1 MNIVFHIEY
10 YAYTG
15 EQVAINI
22 VGADGKTIVT
32 HRLMTTQD
40 NAHWT
45 CEWNADGWEAAVADY
60 YFSIERGGITLRR
73 EWTAVCHRLDMPTRQ
88 QAEVKV
94 YCRWTDMPHDTYRYS
109 SAFSECLHPR
119 HVAPLRSPGDRCI
132 RLVCRAPQLRSGHK
146 LVLTGVSRALG
157 NWIPLQGI
165 PMTEHGYNEWV
176 AEIATDLLDSNNI
189 EFKFVII
196 PTDSSAPIWEDCNN
210 RKLSIQQ
217 SGGLT
222 VYELDQSFYPLCN
235 ERIAGTLIPVFSLR
249 SEGSFGVGDFGD
261 LCAMIDFV
269 ASTGQRVLQVLPIN
283 DTTVSHT
290 WTDSYPY
297 SCISVFALHPQ
308 YADLRQLP
316 PLSSADRRKHYSSLQ
331 QQLNALK
338 QIDYERVVQ
347 AKDEYLR
354 EIYVQEGCRIMNTDD
369 YRQFFSENSQ
379 WLVPYA
385 LYCLLRDTYHTTDFT
400 CWHGHTS
407 WNETHR
413 ESLSDTNSDA
423 YRQVAYYY
431 FVQYVLHTQMSA
443 AHEHARR
450 CGVILKGD
458 IPIGVH
464 RQGCDIWTEP
474 DYFCI
479 DGQAGAPPDD
489 FATDGQNWGF
499 PTYNWQAMIADGC
512 RWWNRRFTHM
522 ARYFDAYRIDHVLGF
537 FRIWEIPVHAVRG
550 LLGQFAPALAF
561 TPQEIEGYGLHFKE
575 AMLAPVVTDD
585 MLDTL
590 FGHRADTVRHY
601 CLTATG
607 NGTYTIRPEY
617 NTERKIHNMIEAG
630 RCDKDLQSGLYAL
643 VDDVLF
649 LADHRSPQLYHPRI
663 AAHKT
668 WAYRRLSDSDRR
680 AFDRLY
686 EDFFY
691 HRNNGFWYGE
701 AMKKLP
707 PLIEA
712 THMLACAE
720 DLGMV
725 PSCVAPVMEQ
735 LRILSLEIQTMPKTT
750 TRFADT
756 KTYPYRSVCTFSSH
770 DMAPLRQ
777 WWDEDPLRTQ
787 DYYNTILHH
796 SGEAPHPM
804 PAQLAA
810 EVIEAHLT
818 SPSMLCVLS
827 LQDWLAIDNHLKLP
841 DPNGERINIPAN
853 PHHYWRY
860 RMHLTIEQMA
870 ADSNFI
876 HTVAAMIDQSGRR
889 LE

>member
-1 MNIVFHIEY
+1 MNIRFNIEY

-22 VGADGKTIVT
+22 IGIDGTIAI
-32 HRLMTTQD
+32 HQLMTTQD

-45 CEWNADGWEAAVADY
+45 YEWTADGCQASTVDY
-60 YFSIERGGITLRR
+60 YYTIKRGGQTLRR
-73 EWTAVCHRLDMPTRQ
+73 EWTSVCHRLDMPTRRQ
-88 QAEVKV
+88 TDVEV
-94 YCRWTDMPHDTYRYS
+94 YCRWTDMPQDTYRYS
-109 SAFSECLHPR
+109 SAFTECLHP
-119 HVAPLRSPGDRCI
+119 HPVMPLRSPGDRCV
-132 RLVCRAPQLRSGHK
+132 RVVCRAPQLRSGHR
-146 LVLTGVSRALG
+146 LVLTGAGRVLG
-157 NWIPLQGI
+157 EWIPTKGI

-176 AEIATDLLDSNNI
+176 AEVPVDLLESQRM
-189 EFKFVII
+189 EFKFCIMQ
-196 PTDSSAPIWEDCNN
+196 TDAQTPIWEVGDN
-210 RKLSIQQ
+210 RILQVKPQ
-217 SGGLT
+217 GGLT
-222 VYELDQSFYPLCN
+222 VYELDQSFYPLSD
-235 ERIAGTLIPVFSLR
+235 ERVAGTLIPVFSLR
-249 SEGSFGVGDFGD
+249 TEGSFGVGDFGD
-261 LCAMIDFV
+261 LIAMIDFV

-283 DTTVSHT
+283 DTTVNHT

-316 PLSSADRRKHYSSLQ
+316 SLANADRRDYYAHQQ
-331 QQLNALK
+331 QQLNALQ

-347 AKDEYLR
+347 TKEEYLR
-354 EIYVQEGCRIMNTDD
+354 EIYIQEGSGMMDSQD
-369 YRQFFSENSQ
+369 YRTFFAENSQ

-385 LYCLLRDTYHTTDFT
+385 LYCLLRDTYHTTDFAR
-400 CWHGHTS
+400 WHGHTQ
-407 WNETHR
+407 WNEAERT
-413 ESLSDTNSDA
+413 ELSTPGSDG

-431 FVQYVLHTQMSA
+431 FVQYILHSQMEA
-443 AHEHARR
+443 AHSHARSL
-450 CGVILKGD
+450 GVILKGD

-464 RQGCDIWTEP
+464 RQGCDVWTEP
-474 DYFCI
+474 GYFCM

-499 PTYNWQAMIADGC
+499 PTYNWQTMTADGC

-561 TPQEIEGYGLHFKE
+561 TQQEIEGYGLHFT
-575 AMLAPVVTDD
+575 ADMLTPRITADMLATI
-585 MLDTL
+585 
-590 FGHRADTVRHY
+590 FGTQADIVRHY
-601 CLTATG
+601 CLATCDD
-607 NGTYTIRPEY
+607 GTYTLRPEY
-617 NTERKIHNMIEAG
+617 NTECKIDHMIANG
-630 RCDKDLQSGLYAL
+630 RCDSALRDGLFTL

-649 LADHRSPQLYHPRI
+649 LADHRTPEVYHPRI
-663 AAHKT
+663 AGNKT
-668 WAYRRLSDSDRR
+668 WAYRRLSDAERR

-686 EDFFY
+686 EDFYY

-707 PLIEA
+707 PLVEA
-712 THMLACAE
+712 THMLTCAE

-735 LRILSLEIQTMPKTT
+735 LRILSLEIQTMPKTA

-777 WWDEDPLRTQ
+777 WWDEDALRTQ
-787 DYYNTILHH
+787 DYYTTILHH
-796 SGEAPHPM
+796 CGQAPHPM
-804 PAQLAA
+804 PAELATEVLEAQLA
-810 EVIEAHLT
+810 
-818 SPSMLCVLS
+818 SPSMLCILS
-827 LQDWLAIDNHLKLP
+827 LQDWLAIDPQLRLA

-853 PHHYWRY
+853 PQHYWRY
-860 RMHLTIEQMA
+860 RMHITIEQMA
-870 ADSNFI
+870 ANYHFCS
-876 HTVAAMIDQSGRR
+876 TVAGMISSAGRK

>member
-1 MNIVFHIEY
+1 MNIRFNIEY

-22 VGADGKTIVT
+22 IDVDGTEVI
-32 HRLMTTQD
+32 HQLMTTQD

-45 CEWNADGWEAAVADY
+45 CEWTADCCQSPTVDY
-60 YFSIERGGITLRR
+60 YFTIERGGQTLRR
-73 EWTAVCHRLDMPTRQ
+73 EWTAVCHRLDMPTRRQ
-88 QAEVKV
+88 TDVEVF
-94 YCRWTDMPHDTYRYS
+94 CRWTDMPQDTYRYS
-109 SAFSECLHPR
+109 SAFTECLHP
-119 HVAPLRSPGDRCI
+119 HTVMPLRFPGDRCV
-132 RLVCRAPQLRSGHK
+132 RVVCRAPQLRSGHS
-146 LVLTGVSRALG
+146 LVLTGAGRALG
-157 NWIPLQGI
+157 EWIPAQGI

-176 AEIATDLLDSNNI
+176 AEVPVDLLKSQRM
-189 EFKFVII
+189 EFKFCIMQA
-196 PTDSSAPIWEDCNN
+196 DAQLPIWEVGDN
-210 RKLSIQQ
+210 RTLQVLPQ
-217 SGGLT
+217 AGLM
-222 VYELDQSFYPLCN
+222 VYELDQSFYPLSD
-235 ERIAGTLIPVFSLR
+235 ERVAGTLIPVFSLR
-249 SEGSFGVGDFGD
+249 TAGSFGVGDFGD
-261 LCAMIDFV
+261 LSVMIDFV
-269 ASTGQRVLQVLPIN
+269 ASTGQRVLQLLPIN
-283 DTTVSHT
+283 DTTVSHS

-316 PLSSADRRKHYSSLQ
+316 PLASADRRAHYARLQ
-331 QQLNALK
+331 QQLNALQ

-347 AKDEYLR
+347 TKEEYLR
-354 EIYVQEGCRIMNTDD
+354 EIYIQEGRGMMDSQD
-369 YRQFFSENSQ
+369 YRTFFAENIQ

-385 LYCLLRDTYHTTDFT
+385 LYCLLRDTYHTTDLSR
-400 CWHGHTS
+400 WHDHTQWS
-407 WNETHR
+407 EVER
-413 ESLSDTNSDA
+413 KELSTPGSDA

-431 FVQYVLHTQMSA
+431 FVQYVLHSQMVAVHS
-443 AHEHARR
+443 HARR
-450 CGVILKGD
+450 SGVILKGD

-464 RQGCDIWTEP
+464 RQGCDVWTDP
-474 DYFCI
+474 GYFCM

-499 PTYNWQAMIADGC
+499 PTYNWQAMTADGC

-537 FRIWEIPVHAVRG
+537 FRIWEIPVHAVHG

-561 TPQEIEGYGLHFKE
+561 TPQEIEGYGLHF
-575 AMLAPVVTDD
+575 TSD
-585 MLDTL
+585 MLTPRITADMLTTI
-590 FGHRADTVRHY
+590 FGSRADAVRHY
-601 CLTATG
+601 CLQLG
-607 NGTYTIRPEY
+607 NDGTYILRPEY
-617 NTERKIHNMIEAG
+617 DTERKIDQMIASG
-630 RCDKDLQSGLYAL
+630 RCDSALRDGLFTL

-649 LADHRSPQLYHPRI
+649 LADHRTSGVYHPRI
-663 AAHKT
+663 SGHKT
-668 WAYRRLSDSDRR
+668 WAYRRLTEASRR

-707 PLIEA
+707 PLVEA
-712 THMLACAE
+712 THMLTCAE

-735 LRILSLEIQTMPKTT
+735 LRILSLEIQTMPKTA

-777 WWDEDPLRTQ
+777 WWDEDTLRTQ
-787 DYYNTILHH
+787 DYYNTMLHH
-796 SGEAPHPM
+796 GGSAPHPM
-804 PAQLAA
+804 PAELAA
-810 EVIEAHLT
+810 EVVEAQLA

-827 LQDWLAIDNHLKLP
+827 LQDWLAIDGQLRRA
-841 DPNGERINIPAN
+841 DPNAERINIPAN

-860 RMHLTIEQMA
+860 RMHLNIEQMA
-870 ADSNFI
+870 ANDHFCT
-876 HTVAAMIDQSGRR
+876 TVAEMISRAGRK